1 MVVPVVVDTS
11 FLLIPAEFGIDVFAE
26 SRRVL
31 ERSVEFILLTSVLQ
45 EIGIRTRSGD
55 SLRNGKFRIA
65 SDLAKRCRTV
75 TIDSS
80 IAGLPVDNQLLEYTM
95 SIKGVLATND
105 RRLRERARERG
116 LPVLMMRGK
125 KRLALEGSVV

>member
-1 MVVPVVVDTS
+1 MVVSVVVDTS

-31 ERSVEFILLTSVLQ
+31 ERSIEFILLTSVLQ
-45 EIGIRTRSGD
+45 EIRKRTKLGVGPRD
-55 SLRNGKFRIA
+55 AKFLIA

-75 TIDSS
+75 SIDSS
-80 IAGLPVDNQLLEYTM
+80 MVGLPVDDQLLGYTM
-95 SIKGVLATND
+95 SIKGILGTND

-116 LPVLMMRGK
+116 LPVLLMRGK
-125 KRLALEGSVV
+125 TRLVLEGSVV